1 MRLRHFLRLLRQK
14 QFFAT
19 ALAGSACL
27 ALPYCSAKSA
37 APQRTVDTR
46 TEDVEQRS
54 GPYAIAGQN
63 YTVVLHEKRLPGV
76 SDTALGQTLAGIEI
90 RDAVGNVAYQRAF
103 SYAVEKDYF
112 ERSLSAA
119 PRLASGKTGAGLV
132 IRYSERTARTKTG
145 ELQTHEF
152 WQLFG
157 LVNGKLAPL
166 GKPVPI
172 GSTSG
177 PYMGVVMKAVNGGV
191 TVVSQPDVVELRVW
205 TGYFY
210 VFVPLRVD
218 WNHGGLAQGQRC
230 MEMLGGGLKEAGCE
244 MRVEA
249 NWKPSTEEFTF
260 LRLFVDAHENFASA
274 EHVVLQKD
282 SKFEILGASAITAWK
297 QNEDVIQPDFS
308 DLWLHVR
315 IGDRT
320 GWIHGEEDFAAA
332 GLSSGSPAP

>member
-1 MRLRHFLRLLRQK
+1 MKLRHFLWQNQL
-14 QFFAT
+14 FAT
-19 ALAGSACL
+19 ALAGAVCL
-27 ALPYCSAKSA
+27 ALPCCSAQTAAPPRAASA
-37 APQRTVDTR
+37 ADAQ

-54 GPYAIAGQN
+54 GPYAIAGQS
-63 YTVVLHEKRLPGV
+63 YTVVQYEKRLPRV

-90 RDAVGNVAYQRAF
+90 RDAAGNVAYQKAF
-103 SYAVEKDYF
+103 SYAIQKDYF
-112 ERSLSAA
+112 QRSLSASA
-119 PRLASGKTGAGLV
+119 RLAPGKTGAGLV
-132 IRYSERTARTKTG
+132 IRYSERTARTQTG
-145 ELQTHEF
+145 GLQTSEF

-166 GKPVPI
+166 GKPAPI
-172 GSTSG
+172 GSTGG
-177 PYMGVVMKAVNGGV
+177 PYMGVVMKAANGGV
-191 TVVSQPDVVELRVW
+191 TVVSQPDVIELQVW

-249 NWKPSTEEFTF
+249 NRKPSSEEFTF
-260 LRLFVDAHENFASA
+260 LRLFVEAHENFASA

-282 SKFEILGASAITAWK
+282 SKFEIMGASAITTWK
-297 QNEDVIQPDFS
+297 QNEELIQPEFS

-315 IGDRT
+315 IGDRA
-320 GWIHGEEDFAAA
+320 GWIRGEEDFAAA
-332 GLSSGSPAP
+332 GLSGGSPAP

>member
-1 MRLRHFLRLLRQK
+1 MP
-14 QFFAT
+14 
-19 ALAGSACL
+19 C
-27 ALPYCSAKSA
+27 CSAQTAAPPRAASA
-37 APQRTVDTR
+37 ADAQ
-46 TEDVEQRS
+46 TEDVGQRS

-63 YTVVLHEKRLPGV
+63 YTVVLHEKRIPGV
-76 SDTALGQTLAGIEI
+76 SDTALGQTLAGMEI
-90 RDAVGNVAYQRAF
+90 RDAAGNVAYQKAF
-103 SYAVEKDYF
+103 SYAAGKDYF
-112 ERSLSAA
+112 QRSLSASA
-119 PRLASGKTGAGLV
+119 RLASGKTGAGLV
-132 IRYSERTARTKTG
+132 IRYSERTARTQTG
-145 ELQTHEF
+145 GLQTSEF

-166 GKPVPI
+166 GKPAPI
-172 GSTSG
+172 GSTGG
-177 PYMGVVMKAVNGGV
+177 PYMGVVMKAANGGV
-191 TVVSQPDVVELRVW
+191 TVVSQPDVIELQVW

-249 NWKPSTEEFTF
+249 NRKPSTEEFTF
-260 LRLFVDAHENFASA
+260 LRLFVEAHENFASA

-282 SKFEILGASAITAWK
+282 SKFEIMGASAITTWK
-297 QNEDVIQPDFS
+297 QTEELIQPEFS

-315 IGDRT
+315 IGDRA

-332 GLSSGSPAP
+332 GLSGGSPSP